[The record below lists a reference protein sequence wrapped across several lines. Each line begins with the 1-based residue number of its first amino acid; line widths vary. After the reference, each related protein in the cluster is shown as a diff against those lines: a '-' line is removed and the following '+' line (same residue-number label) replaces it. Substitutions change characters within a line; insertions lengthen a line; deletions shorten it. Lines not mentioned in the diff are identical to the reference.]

1 MKTPRIFLLHFFP
14 AASTV
19 SRTQLG
25 KKKVRER
32 EGGREG
38 RNKEGKQEKRGK
50 RERERTNERIST
62 KLSLEITKTAQS
74 SVCLLQR

>member
-38 RNKEGKQEKRGK
+38 RNKEGKQE
-50 RERERTNERIST
+50 REEKGREKGQMKELVPNY
-62 KLSLEITKTAQS
+62 L
-74 SVCLLQR
+74 

>member
-38 RNKEGKQEKRGK
+38 RNRKESKK
-50 RERERTNERIST
+50 REEKGREKGQMKKFVPNYLYR
-62 KLSLEITKTAQS
+62 
-74 SVCLLQR
+74 